1 MKNYDSCCK
10 QPIGEYMENRAKT
23 ILKKHGCEFIQ
34 MTSEARVLWKNRNN
48 VIREDDVAVLSNMSE
63 TAWKFWETA

>member
-1 MKNYDSCCK
+1 
-10 QPIGEYMENRAKT
+10 MEDRAKA
-23 ILKKHGCEFIQ
+23 ILEKHGCKFIQ
-34 MTSEARVLWKNRNN
+34 MTSEARVLWENRNN